1 MLKPRQNDRHFLDD
15 IYIFKYIF
23 LDDNVSI
30 SIKIR
35 TYSNLMN
42 TIYYILC
49 LKLNLR
55 RTKRTLVPNLNSAM
69 VETQKVN

>member
-30 SIKIR
+30 SIKIGIN
-35 TYSNLMN
+35 SNIMN
-42 TIYYILC
+42 TIYYILYQ
-49 LKLNLR
+49 KLNLQ

-69 VETQKVN
+69 VETQKIN